1 MKDIDPRFFIYGGV
15 VVAIIGF
22 FLIYPYS
29 PDIGPLEN
37 AMTGSI
43 PIGNS
48 RLPYQFILVL
58 ATVVIAYGF
67 YKLRAPKDLGPRR

>member
-1 MKDIDPRFFIYGGV
+1 VRDIDPRFFIYAGV

-22 FLIYPYS
+22 FLIHPYS
-29 PDIGPLEN
+29 SDIGPLEN

-48 RLPYQFILVL
+48 RLPYRFILVL